1 MTFKKKEEKIN
12 KKIIGLFSKSQ
23 RCFFLTSYLLFC
35 SNARKQGKA
44 TSQQKQSVPSL
55 MTKHKGRKNKKE
67 KGKRH
72 PFILSLTR
80 EKTKDLKDQDLKI
93 NKSVWALPIIGDLA
107 FTLGLAKNLPTKEC
121 QKELDKLWTII
132 NMSGEQTWGVLIGP
146 RLIKICLFSFL
157 YLCQVTG
164 LR

>member
-93 NKSVWALPIIGDLA
+93 NKSV
-107 FTLGLAKNLPTKEC
+107 
-121 QKELDKLWTII
+121 
-132 NMSGEQTWGVLIGP
+132 
-146 RLIKICLFSFL
+146 
-157 YLCQVTG
+157 
-164 LR
+164 